1 MKKQRFPGAKEKE
14 ANEKMQHILDKH
26 LINQEAYIAM
36 LNNDYEAFIA
46 NRALSLAE
54 YIDKEFHLQFVKTKG
69 AVSETAPL
77 KDEDSIQDPQLAE

>member
-1 MKKQRFPGAKEKE
+1 
-14 ANEKMQHILDKH
+14 MQHILDKH

-54 YIDKEFHLQFVKTKG
+54 YIEKEFRFRFVKTKG
-69 AVSETAPL
+69 PSGESVPL
-77 KDEDSIQDPQLAE
+77 RDEDSIQDPQLAE